1 MSAEQF
7 PAEERRDD
15 APAASATE
23 EDAGDWPAGQLWP
36 SAAASGV
43 TALASGVTALGA
55 LGWSSGATLASGAGA
70 FLSAAKSE
78 LSAAV
83 EEMMEDTSSLLSGAA
98 ACTVGD
104 DAHSDTGTE
113 GTEEAEAPPPPRP
126 AAPPHGIGIG
136 MRVDDLRR
144 PPAAADDDE
153 EEWGDDA
160 PQRFEQGFELL
171 SWEREAGVGALR
183 G

>member
-1 MSAEQF
+1 MEPSSPEHRREEAPEQ
-7 PAEERRDD
+7 
-15 APAASATE
+15 SATE